1 MKSKIFTFGLLVL
14 IIGFTISCDSPSPK
28 NNLSADIVNNPISA
42 EGEAD
47 MSSLPKFQFNT
58 TEHDFGKL
66 IDGVKVSFKFKFKN
80 VGGSE
85 LIINQVKT
93 SCGCTASHYSKD
105 PIPPGGSGVI
115 ELTFD
120 SSHQPGKK
128 YKYATVVANTQP
140 NIVKLNIRAEVVQPD
155 KF

>member
-1 MKSKIFTFGLLVL
+1 MKSRILLLGLFLLSV
-14 IIGFTISCDSPSPK
+14 GFMTSCDEPNK
-28 NNLSADIVNNPISA
+28 NTLPADIVNNPISA
-42 EGEAD
+42 EGKAD
-47 MSSLPKFQFNT
+47 MGSLPKFQFVT

-66 IDGVKVSFKFKFKN
+66 IEGVKVSFKFKFKN
-80 VGGSE
+80 VGGSD

-93 SCGCTASHYSKD
+93 SCGCTASNYSKD

-120 SSHQPGKK
+120 SSHQPGKNF
-128 YKYATVVANTQP
+128 KYATIVANTQP